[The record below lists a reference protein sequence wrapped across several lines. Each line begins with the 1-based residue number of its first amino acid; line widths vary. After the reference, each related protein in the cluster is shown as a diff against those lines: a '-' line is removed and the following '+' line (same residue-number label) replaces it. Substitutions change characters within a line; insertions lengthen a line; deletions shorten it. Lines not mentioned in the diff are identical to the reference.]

1 MSQRISRVNELLQRE
16 VSMQLHQNYRNSA
29 ATITI
34 SGVETA
40 SDLRR
45 ASVFY
50 CVLGGD
56 KEIAEA
62 KKLFKRVASD
72 LQRRVSKFVILKYF
86 PKFEFI
92 YDPSLKRGA
101 TLIDKLNDLD

>member
-16 VSMQLHQNYRNSA
+16 ISMQLHQNYRNSA

-34 SGVETA
+34 SGVDT
-40 SDLRR
+40 SPDLRR

-50 CVLGGD
+50 CVLGGEED
-56 KEIAEA
+56 IAEA

-72 LQRRVSKFVILKYF
+72 LQRRVSKFIILKYF
-86 PKFEFI
+86 PKLEFI

-101 TLIDKLNDLD
+101 LLIDKMDELE